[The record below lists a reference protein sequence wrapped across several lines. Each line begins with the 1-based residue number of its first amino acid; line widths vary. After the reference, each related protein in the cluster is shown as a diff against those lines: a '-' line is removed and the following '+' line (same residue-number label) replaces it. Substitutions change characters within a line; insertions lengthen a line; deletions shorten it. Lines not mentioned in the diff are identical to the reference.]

1 MKFRK
6 LVIKMIHN
14 SNKIK
19 MILVIFYN
27 LNYYLKVYKTYEITL
42 EKKPF
47 LNFGKFILKEDE
59 NQIIL

>member
-1 MKFRK
+1 
-6 LVIKMIHN
+6 MIHN

-27 LNYYLKVYKTYEITL
+27 LNLYLKVYKTYEITL